1 MSRRLTRFVVL
12 GTSLVA
18 LASLSLAACG
28 SHQTHPEAPD
38 APPVALTVG
47 SARRAS
53 IDELYRTSGTVRGH
67 QTAVLT
73 SKVTGYVKSVAVK
86 AGDEVEAGQV
96 LAVLEASE
104 LEAAV
109 RRAQAHV
116 AETVTSRAEADSA
129 LEGANSNT
137 TVAGTSRARSETLL
151 TTGAVA
157 KSDFD
162 DVDARYRAAAAQER
176 VAGARVRSSDARIA
190 AAQAELAEA
199 QALLGYAKITAPFA
213 GRVLDRRADPGSLAT
228 PGATLLVLEER
239 GGLHVDASIEAG
251 RARSVKIG
259 ETATLE
265 VDATTGALV
274 GKVSEIVPVVD
285 VGSRAFVVKIE
296 LPPTVTDVQPGT
308 FARAILRVGASQRLV
323 VARSAI
329 SASGSLDR
337 VYVVRDGRAR
347 LRMVT
352 LGEAQGDVIEVR
364 SGLSDGERVV
374 LAPPT
379 TLRDGA
385 RIDEV
390 GK

>member
-1 MSRRLTRFVVL
+1 MSRRLTRFVAL
-12 GTSLVA
+12 GSTLVA
-18 LASLSLAACG
+18 LASLPLIAC
-28 SHQTHPEAPD
+28 SAHKPHAEAPD
-38 APPVALTVG
+38 APPVTLTIG

-53 IDELYRTSGTVRGH
+53 FDELYRTSGTVRGH

-116 AETVTSRAEADSA
+116 AETYTSRAEADSA
-129 LEGANSNT
+129 LEGANSST

-151 TTGAVA
+151 GTGAVA

-190 AAQAELAEA
+190 AAHAELAEA
-199 QALLGYAKITAPFA
+199 QALLAYAKITAPFA

-228 PGATLLVLEER
+228 PGATLLVVEER

-259 ETATLE
+259 EAATLE
-265 VDATTGALV
+265 VDATNGLLA

-296 LPPTVTDVQPGT
+296 LPASITDVQPGT
-308 FARAILRVGASQRLV
+308 FARAILRVGSTQRLV

-329 SASGSLDR
+329 APSGSLDR
-337 VYVVRDGRAR
+337 VYVVREGRAR

-352 LGEAQGDVIEVR
+352 LGEAQGDVVEVR

-374 LAPPT
+374 LSPPT
-379 TLRDGA
+379 SLRDGA
-385 RIDEV
+385 RVEEA